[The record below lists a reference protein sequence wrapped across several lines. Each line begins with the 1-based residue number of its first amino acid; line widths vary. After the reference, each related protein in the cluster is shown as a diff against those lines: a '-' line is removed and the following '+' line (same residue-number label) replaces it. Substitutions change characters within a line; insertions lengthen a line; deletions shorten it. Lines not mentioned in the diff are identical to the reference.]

1 MNVSLR
7 FERFKGHSTLGR
19 PMPESL
25 EQKLPLPSASEREVL
40 RVIAANSFDHS
51 TDRDDSGMA
60 LQPKLGFLSERCPR
74 NHSFGF
80 VGAAPVRTSYAL
92 EAARVANLLL
102 RSAMATIPPHKK
114 AKVDGSGVFSCGVNP
129 VGISVF
135 VIKFSGL

>member
-1 MNVSLR
+1 MRNICNLVRSSQVGSSNAPSPPLRATLVHPPSQMNVSLR

-19 PMPESL
+19 PMPESF

-74 NHSFGF
+74 NH
-80 VGAAPVRTSYAL
+80 
-92 EAARVANLLL
+92 
-102 RSAMATIPPHKK
+102 
-114 AKVDGSGVFSCGVNP
+114 
-129 VGISVF
+129 
-135 VIKFSGL
+135 